1 MLGLNRFSLLSEL
14 DYDSNDA
21 VAPRQFWQDP
31 LLIKKG
37 QETCS
42 LAVEPLALWYHNGG
56 SDFGT
61 EVLMGFLQR
70 MIWSLRNG

>member
-1 MLGLNRFSLLSEL
+1 MGLNRFSLLSEL